1 MNQQSLVTVITPT
14 YNSERFIA
22 ETIHSVKEQTY
33 TNWEMIIIDD
43 CSTDRTVELVKKEQE
58 KDSRIKLIQLEQNR
72 GAAVARNTGMENAK
86 GKYIAFLD
94 SDDYWLPNKL
104 EEQIS
109 FMQENNYAFT
119 FSSFAIMDQYGN
131 LLGKTNRAVEKAE
144 YRDIL
149 KRPGTIGCLT
159 VVLDREKIADPF
171 MPNIK
176 TRNDF
181 ATWLK
186 ILRNGHTAYGLDKVL
201 AYYRLVPGSISS
213 NKIKAA
219 QKNWYVYRQ
228 IENLNFL
235 SASYYFI
242 HYAIY
247 NIKKRLF

>member
-1 MNQQSLVTVITPT
+1 MSKQSLVTVITPT
-14 YNSERFIA
+14 YNSERFII
-22 ETIHSVKEQTY
+22 ETIRSVQKQTHS
-33 TNWEMIIIDD
+33 NWEMIIIDD
-43 CSTDRTVELVKKEQE
+43 CSSDNTVELVKKEQE
-58 KDSRIKLIQLEQNR
+58 KDNRIKLIQLEKNQ
-72 GAAVARNTGMENAK
+72 GAAVARNTGMKKAK

-94 SDDYWLPNKL
+94 SDDMWLPNKL
-104 EEQIS
+104 EDQIR
-109 FMQENNYAFT
+109 FMEENDYAFT

-131 LLGKTNRAVEKAE
+131 LTGKTNRAVEKAN
-144 YRDIL
+144 YHDIL
-149 KRPGTIGCLT
+149 KRPGIIGCLT
-159 VVLDREKIADPF
+159 VILDREKISDPY

-213 NKIKAA
+213 NKLKAA

-228 IENLNFL
+228 IEKLNLF
-235 SASYYFI
+235 SATYYFI
-242 HYAIY
+242 HYALY

>member
-1 MNQQSLVTVITPT
+1 MTKQPLVSVITPT

-22 ETIHSVKEQTY
+22 ETIRSVKEQTY
-33 TNWEMIIIDD
+33 ANWEMIVIDD
-43 CSTDRTVELVKKEQE
+43 CSTDKTVELVMKEQQ
-58 KDSRIKLIQLEQNR
+58 KDDRIKLIQLEHNQ

-94 SDDYWLPNKL
+94 SDDLWLSNKL
-104 EEQIS
+104 EEQIA
-109 FMQENNYAFT
+109 FMEKHDYAFT
-119 FSSFAIMDQYGN
+119 FSSFAIMDQFGN
-131 LLGKTNRAVEKAE
+131 LTGKTNRAVEKAD
-144 YRDIL
+144 YHDIL

-159 VVLDREKIADPF
+159 VVLDRDKIRDPY

-186 ILRNGHTAYGLDKVL
+186 ILRNGHTAYGLDKIL

-213 NKIKAA
+213 NKLKAA
-219 QKNWYVYRQ
+219 QKNWYVYRE
-228 IENLNFL
+228 IEKLNFF
-235 SASYYFI
+235 SAAYYFT
-242 HYAIY
+242 HYALY